1 MFVEP
6 AALSS
11 LPRRGNMFVWT
22 IVSKWPR
29 AYPSALLP
37 LVIALLLFA
46 LSSCSE
52 RHDSTISQTRPS
64 PESLDTAL
72 ENAAV
77 KAMGDREGAIIV
89 MDPQTGRLRAM
100 VNPRLA
106 FEQAFPPGSAIK
118 PFTALAAMRAGL
130 IDAESRTACRGRY
143 ARDGF
148 QIVCSHP
155 KSNTAFNLGQAL
167 AYSCNYYF
175 ASLAE
180 RLSESAFDSVLL
192 SFGFG
197 SRTGVG
203 AGGEAAGSL
212 PRGEWRTSIAL
223 GEGGS
228 LLVTPIQFIT
238 AYAALVNGGRLYRPQ
253 RAGPAGFVPRQ
264 ASAVNVA
271 PAHLSRLIEGM
282 RGAVKYGTAAPADL
296 ASLPVYVFG
305 KTGTSTAS
313 DGFRTQGWFIGVADT
328 PGSPESQ
335 PARAPS
341 SDNVASHA
349 GLIVLVFLRRSHGA
363 ECAKLA
369 RDVFAEYASAGP
381 EARPTGEVA
390 ITLAQPHPDDKKLA
404 VQVSAPRSSSIAVA
418 AELSDKLIR
427 VHLVTENVTRTIPLE
442 EYLRGVVAGEASIEG
457 EMEALK
463 AQAVVSRTFALK
475 NLGRHSHEGY
485 DFCSTTH
492 CQRYVSKS
500 GNVAARAVAETAGQ
514 VLVDGQNQLIDAY
527 FHAACGGMT
536 ANIASLWGVPAPSY
550 LCGVRDD
557 YCAAMPHHSWAQP
570 MPAVKLCA
578 ALHEDVRTDV
588 GRRLDNITVTKR
600 DATGR
605 AEVVSIQGERR
616 REVSGWDF
624 KIVVGRKLGWSFLK
638 SSRFEVA
645 RHGSDFVFRGSGFG
659 HGLGLCQEGAHVMAH
674 RGAAFPQILSHY
686 FPGTSMKT
694 TTPCAAAQT
703 EPPCRGGPLWPPLF
717 PNSLGT
723 QGDEAYGNVQA
734 SGYLHVSQ
742 YCALLRTGAA
752 TSCAQQEARPYKGR
766 LTLSSD
772 HFRVHYPVGSGTFE
786 IEKILA
792 LLEAARTDMA
802 ARLSTASIYMPE
814 SGAVDVVF
822 HASTQ
827 DFAAST
833 GEPWWAA
840 GVTHGHTIEL
850 QPLAVLRRRGIVT
863 TTLRHE
869 YTHYVIETLSQGRAP
884 RWLAEGLAA
893 YFAGE
898 GRMLSPYAPRQ
909 PLAPEEIER
918 RLGSRSASPQEM
930 RALYAA
936 AYQAVLAIVQRKGE
950 SALWT
955 RAAHQP
961 PPGTPPEPFAA

>member
-1 MFVEP
+1 VVICQLSVINCMFFY
-6 AALSS
+6 
-11 LPRRGNMFVWT
+11 RRR
-22 IVSKWPR
+22 R
-29 AYPSALLP
+29 AYASALLL
-37 LVIALLLFA
+37 LVIVLLLFA
-46 LSSCSE
+46 SPSCSK
-52 RHDSTISQTRPS
+52 RGDAATSQTRPS
-64 PESLDTAL
+64 PESLDATL

-77 KAMGDREGAIIV
+77 KALGDREGAIIV
-89 MDPQTGRLRAM
+89 MDPQTGQLRAV

-223 GEGGS
+223 GEGGT

-253 RAGPAGFVPRQ
+253 RAGSYGFVPRQ
-264 ASAVNVA
+264 AAAVNLA
-271 PAHLSRLIEGM
+271 PAHLSLLLEGM

-296 ASLPVYVFG
+296 ASLPLYVFG

-313 DGFRTQGWFIGVADT
+313 DGFRTQGWFIGVADA

-335 PARAPS
+335 PTRMPSPDNAVNRA
-341 SDNVASHA
+341 DLV
-349 GLIVLVFLRRSHGA
+349 VLVFLRRSHGA

-369 RDVFAEYASAGP
+369 REVFAEYASAGP
-381 EARPTGEVA
+381 EARPTGEVE
-390 ITLAQPHPDDKKLA
+390 TTVKQPDPDENPA
-404 VQVSAPRSSSIAVA
+404 VEVSTSLSSTTSAENAGA
-418 AELSDKLIR
+418 ADSSDKLIR

-442 EYLRGVVAGEASIEG
+442 EYLHGVVAGEASIES
-457 EMEALK
+457 EIEALK

-500 GNVAARAVAETAGQ
+500 SNAAAGAVAETAGQ
-514 VLVDGQNQLIDAY
+514 VLVYHQDQLIDAY

-557 YCAAMPHHSWAQP
+557 YCAAMPHHSWVQS
-570 MPAVKLCA
+570 MPAAKLCA
-578 ALHEDVRTDV
+578 ALHGDARTDV
-588 GRRLDNITVTKR
+588 GRRLDNIVVTKR

-605 AEVVSIQGERR
+605 AELVSIQGERR
-616 REVSGWDF
+616 REVSGWDL

-645 RHGSDFVFRGSGFG
+645 RHGTDFVFRGSGFG

-674 RGAAFPQILSHY
+674 RGAAYQQILSHY
-686 FPGTSMKT
+686 FPGTNVKNT
-694 TTPCAAAQT
+694 TLGAVAQL
-703 EPPCRGGPLWPPLF
+703 ELSCRGGPPWPPLYARGSRLWAGESRGI
-717 PNSLGT
+717 NDADYLEDSASL
-723 QGDEAYGNVQA
+723 Q
-734 SGYLHVSQ
+734 L
-742 YCALLRTGAA
+742 CALSETGAA
-752 TSCAQQEARPYKGR
+752 TEDRPYR
-766 LTLSSD
+766 RLSSD
-772 HFRVHYPVGSGTFE
+772 HFRASYSVASATGE
-786 IEKILA
+786 IEKVLA
-792 LLEAARTDMA
+792 TLEAARTDMV
-802 ARLSTASIYMPE
+802 ARLSAAAVYMPE

-822 HASTQ
+822 HATTQ

-850 QPLAVLRRRGIVT
+850 QPLSVLRRRGIVT

-869 YTHYVIETLSQGRAP
+869 YTHYVIEALGHGRAP

-893 YFAGE
+893 FFAGE

-909 PLAPEEIER
+909 PLTPDEIER
-918 RLGSRSASPQEM
+918 RLASRAASPQEM

-936 AYQAVLAIVQRKGE
+936 AYQAVLAIVQKKGE

-955 RAAHQP
+955 MAAHQP

>member
-1 MFVEP
+1 
-6 AALSS
+6 
-11 LPRRGNMFVWT
+11 
-22 IVSKWPR
+22 
-29 AYPSALLP
+29 
-37 LVIALLLFA
+37 
-46 LSSCSE
+46 
-52 RHDSTISQTRPS
+52 
-64 PESLDTAL
+64 L
-72 ENAAV
+72 ENAAIR
-77 KAMGDREGAIIV
+77 ALGDREGTIIV

-130 IDAESRTACRGRY
+130 IDAESRTVCRGRY

-175 ASLAE
+175 ASLSE

-238 AYAALVNGGRLYRPQ
+238 AYAALVNGGQLYRPQ
-253 RAGPAGFVPRQ
+253 LVGPAAFVPRL
-264 ASAVNVA
+264 AATVKVA

-296 ASLPVYVFG
+296 ASLPLYVFG

-313 DGFRTQGWFIGVADT
+313 DGFRTQGWFIGIADT
-328 PGSPESQ
+328 PGGPESQ
-335 PARAPS
+335 PARALS
-341 SDNVASHA
+341 ADDAVSRA
-349 GLIVLVFLRRSHGA
+349 GLVVLVFLRRSHGA

-369 RDVFAEYASAGP
+369 REVFAEYASVGN

-390 ITLAQPHPDDKKLA
+390 TTVRRPGPDEKTA
-404 VQVSAPRSSSIAVA
+404 VEVSTPLSSTIVA
-418 AELSDKLIR
+418 KNAGAADSSDKLIR

-492 CQRYVSKS
+492 CQRYVAKS
-500 GNVAARAVAETAGQ
+500 GNAAARAVAETAGQ
-514 VLVDGQNQLIDAY
+514 VLVDRQNQLIDAY

-557 YCAAMPHHSWAQP
+557 YCAAMPHHSWTQS
-570 MPAVKLCA
+570 MPTSKLCV
-578 ALHEDVRTDV
+578 ALHEDARTDV
-588 GRRLDNITVTKR
+588 GRRLDNIIVTKR

-605 AEVVSIQGERR
+605 AELVSIQGERR

-645 RHGSDFVFRGSGFG
+645 RHGTDFVFRGSGFG
-659 HGLGLCQEGAHVMAH
+659 HGLGLCQEGAHVMGH
-674 RGAAFPQILSHY
+674 RGAAYQQILSHY
-686 FPGTSMKT
+686 FPGTSMNN
-694 TTPCAAAQT
+694 TTPGAVAQMQ
-703 EPPCRGGPLWPPLF
+703 PPCRGGPPRPPLSPTKF
-717 PNSLGT
+717 DM
-723 QGDEAYGNVQA
+723 QGDGPYGNVQA
-734 SGYLHVSQ
+734 PGYLDVSQ
-742 YCALLRTGAA
+742 SCLLLQTGAS
-752 TSCAQQEARPYKGR
+752 TYCTLQEGRSYKRR

-772 HFRVHYPVGSGTFE
+772 HFRASYSVASETGE
-786 IEKILA
+786 IEKVLA
-792 LLEAARTDMA
+792 TLEAAQADMA
-802 ARLSTASIYMPE
+802 SRLSTASVHGPE

-827 DFAAST
+827 DFVAST

-840 GVTHGHTIEL
+840 GVTHGLTIEL

-869 YTHYVIETLSQGRAP
+869 YTHYVIEALSQGRAS

-893 YFAGE
+893 FFAGE
-898 GRMLSPYAPRQ
+898 GRMLSPYTPRQ
-909 PLAPEEIER
+909 PLAPDEIER
-918 RLGSRSASPQEM
+918 RLASRAASPQEM
-930 RALYAA
+930 RGLYAA
-936 AYQAVLAIVQRKGE
+936 AYQAVLTIVQKQGE

-955 RAAHQP
+955 RVAHQS
-961 PPGTPPEPFAA
+961 PPGTPPEPSAAHRRLGTVPDPNVRRYGYRQCRAD